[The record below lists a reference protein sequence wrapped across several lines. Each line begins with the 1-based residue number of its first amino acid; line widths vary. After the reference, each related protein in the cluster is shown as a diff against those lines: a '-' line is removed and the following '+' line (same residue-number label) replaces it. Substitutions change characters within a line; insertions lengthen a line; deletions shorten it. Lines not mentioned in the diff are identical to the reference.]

1 MQYYRHAQEICA
13 EDSYKAGTPGFVHRP
28 EGACFIFARR
38 SWEERVRRTSAFAS
52 LQPFER
58 SRKQGHGC
66 VSEDGLV
73 LERRCSPA
81 AVERAKASGSDAV
94 VRRLVRYYQGQID
107 RAVAAATE

>member
-1 MQYYRHAQEICA
+1 KTHARRARRGSFIGG
-13 EDSYKAGTPGFVHRP
+13 KAR
-28 EGACFIFARR
+28 ASWFARR

-58 SRKQGHGC
+58 GRKQGHGC

-94 VRRLVRYYQGQID
+94 VRRLVRYYQGQIN
-107 RAVAAATE
+107 RAVAAATK